1 MNTNDTKKSAS
12 RSRESLQRRRQQFKE
27 KKAKKREREASA
39 AGRCQGEGT
48 PPVDVAAV
56 TANNVRL
63 NKRLD
68 EEIERRKILQGENL
82 ELCRKLEKRQKTD
95 RKMTNRVSTY
105 VNRVHHVIESSKIK
119 VSKNLSTN
127 IRRIDPSNL
136 SQEKTPTVFG
146 EGSFGTVKKMVYR
159 DVEVAVKVLKGDAN
173 ERHLIH
179 EAAVMNEIGDHPGV
193 PFLYGVCIKD
203 SSFML
208 IMQCCSQDGRVITIS
223 DAADT
228 LELPYLMWSQILL
241 KLTQALLFIHTKGFV
256 HCDLKGNNVLLFRK
270 ELIWQPVIIDYG
282 KSVKACEAKAK
293 PSTFAQD
300 SRKKWSY
307 TAPEVLSGQHPP
319 SPASDIFSLG
329 VIFEK
334 LNAKLP
340 FTVIS
345 KDIIAECCQ
354 ENPSIRIKNA
364 ELLLN
369 KLMNQC

>member
-1 MNTNDTKKSAS
+1 M
-12 RSRESLQRRRQQFKE
+12 
-27 KKAKKREREASA
+27 
-39 AGRCQGEGT
+39 
-48 PPVDVAAV
+48 
-56 TANNVRL
+56 
-63 NKRLD
+63 NKRLH

-95 RKMTNRVSTY
+95 SKMTNRANTY
-105 VNRVHHVIESSKIK
+105 VNQVNHVIESSKIK

-136 SQEKTPTVFG
+136 SQEKRPVVLG
-146 EGSFGTVKKMVYR
+146 EGSFGTVRKMIYR
-159 DVEVAVKVLKGDAN
+159 EVEVAVKVLKGDAS

-179 EAAVMNEIGDHPGV
+179 EATVMNEIGDHPGV

-208 IMQCCSQDGRVITIS
+208 IMQCCSQDGRVITIG

-228 LELPYLMWSQILL
+228 LELPSTMWSQILL
-241 KLTQALLFIHTKGFV
+241 KLTQALLFIHTKGYV
-256 HCDLKGNNVLLFRK
+256 HCDLKGNNILLFRR

-293 PSTFAQD
+293 PSTFAPD
-300 SRKKWSY
+300 SRKNCCY

-319 SPASDIFSLG
+319 SPSSDIFSLG

-334 LNAKLP
+334 INAKLP
-340 FTVIS
+340 FAVVS
-345 KDIIAECCQ
+345 KDTIAECCQ
-354 ENPSIRIKNA
+354 ENPLKRIKNA

-369 KLMNQC
+369 KLMNLCQKS